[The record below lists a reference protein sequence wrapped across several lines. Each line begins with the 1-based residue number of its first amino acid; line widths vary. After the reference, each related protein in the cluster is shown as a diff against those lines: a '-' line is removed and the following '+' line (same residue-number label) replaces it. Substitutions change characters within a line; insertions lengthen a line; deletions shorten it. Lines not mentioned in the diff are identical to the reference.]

1 VSYNNRIKRFIY
13 GLTAK
18 SLNKRFEDFIFVD
31 ECTVEIRKETYKK
44 WHKKLPFQTVN
55 GSVGKAAHNP
65 KFNIWAGISRNGPT
79 KLIIFN
85 GNLKGPGYVKILRH
99 GLLPVLE
106 QFPFGHRLMMDNAPS
121 HTCTLTEKFMRRS
134 WINHFPTP
142 TPITSN

>member
-1 VSYNNRIKRFIY
+1 MHSRNSKRN
-13 GLTAK
+13 LQKVAQK
-18 SLNKRFEDFIFVD
+18 V
-31 ECTVEIRKETYKK
+31 
-44 WHKKLPFQTVN
+44 PFQTVN
-55 GSVGKAAHNP
+55 GSVRKVAHNP
-65 KFNIWAGISRNGPT
+65 KINISAGISRNGPT

-134 WINHFPTP
+134 
-142 TPITSN
+142 